1 MDDSIFTL
9 NTIQYDIIFITD
21 LDRSESSKSFSYDI
35 LFLNVYIEGVKNCQ
49 KVIILS
55 QLSLSKNFPRALTN

>member
-55 QLSLSKNFPRALTN
+55 